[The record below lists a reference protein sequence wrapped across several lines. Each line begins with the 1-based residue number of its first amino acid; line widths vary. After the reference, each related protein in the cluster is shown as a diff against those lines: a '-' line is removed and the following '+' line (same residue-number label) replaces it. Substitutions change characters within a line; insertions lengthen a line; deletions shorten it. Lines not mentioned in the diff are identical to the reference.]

1 MFPKLSPDWSAMTDK
16 EFAKAIAQRHKEQRD
31 LMTKPI
37 SEMNNDEMLSAIK
50 AGWFDKKQ

>member
-1 MFPKLSPDWSAMTDK
+1 MTDK

>member
-50 AGWFDKKQ
+50 AGRFDKKQ